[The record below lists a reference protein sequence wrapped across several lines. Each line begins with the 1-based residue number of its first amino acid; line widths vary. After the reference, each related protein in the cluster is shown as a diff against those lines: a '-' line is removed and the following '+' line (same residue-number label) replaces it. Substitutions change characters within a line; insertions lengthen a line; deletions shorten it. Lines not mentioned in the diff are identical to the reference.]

1 MFSRCFW
8 TKNGLSLHHKSTF
21 NNLCNKIFYIP
32 KTNIHSLLVYGF
44 CNPADARCGQWY
56 TVKVDSSK
64 VTLENRANLLQRAE
78 VCVCA
83 FDIETTK
90 LPFKFPDAEYDMI
103 MMISHMVD
111 GKGYL
116 IKNQEVKKFGIVL
129 CPLVS
134 LSFVLGFL
142 SAMFWDFYY
151 LQIDVALIVM
161 NVIALL

>member
-1 MFSRCFW
+1 M
-8 TKNGLSLHHKSTF
+8 
-21 NNLCNKIFYIP
+21 
-32 KTNIHSLLVYGF
+32 
-44 CNPADARCGQWY
+44 
-56 TVKVDSSK
+56 DSSK

-78 VCVCA
+78 VHVCA

-111 GKGYL
+111 GQSYL
-116 IKNQEVKKFGIVL
+116 IKNQEVKTLGIVL
-129 CPLVS
+129 CPLIS

-142 SAMFWDFYY
+142 SAMFWDFYC

-161 NVIALL
+161 NIVALL

>member
-1 MFSRCFW
+1 MACLYIISP
-8 TKNGLSLHHKSTF
+8 HSTTF
-21 NNLCNKIFYIP
+21 AARIFIYR

-44 CNPADARCGQWY
+44 YNPVDARCGQWY
-56 TVKVDSSK
+56 TVKVESSK
-64 VTLENRANLLQRAE
+64 VTFENRADLLQRDE
-78 VCVCA
+78 VRVCA

-90 LPFKFPDAEYDMI
+90 LPLKLPDAEYDMI

-116 IKNQEVKKFGIVL
+116 IKNREVKTLGIIL

-142 SAMFWDFYY
+142 LAMFWDFY
-151 LQIDVALIVM
+151 
-161 NVIALL
+161 